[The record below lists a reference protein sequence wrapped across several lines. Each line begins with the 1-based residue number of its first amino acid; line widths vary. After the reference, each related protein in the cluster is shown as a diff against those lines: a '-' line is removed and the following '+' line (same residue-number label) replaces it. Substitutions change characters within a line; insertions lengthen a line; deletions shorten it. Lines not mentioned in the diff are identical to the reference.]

1 MSKPIPYGKQNIT
14 EEDIHSVIDVLKSDF
29 LTQGPEIEN
38 FETAFSKYIESKYT
52 VAVSNGTAA
61 LHLAALVLGVNES
74 SNVITTPIT
83 FAASA
88 NCVRYCGGNV
98 FFCDIDPNTYVLDTE
113 KLEMLILSKPTGF
126 FTGIIP
132 VDFAGFAVDL
142 EAVRAIADRHG
153 LWIIEDACHA
163 PGGYFLDKNGLKQ
176 SCGNGKFADLSIFSF
191 HPVKH
196 IAMGEGGAITTNN
209 LELYQKLKVLR
220 SHGIVRDQNYFKN
233 PFEIASGDE
242 NSESYG
248 AWYYEMQTLGYNY
261 RLTDFQAALGTSQLK
276 RAVEG
281 LKRRKDIAKKY
292 SEAFSA
298 HPSIISQSGAKSGH
312 AYHLYVIN
320 IKKRNKLFA
329 TLRSANVYA
338 QIHYFPVHL
347 MPYYRELGWQPGD
360 FPFSEKYYHQCISLP
375 MYPTLT
381 DEEQGKVIEIVLA
394 HE

>member
-14 EEDIHSVIDVLKSDF
+14 EEDIKSVIDVLKSNF
-29 LTQGPEIEN
+29 LTQGPEIEH
-38 FETAFSKYIESKYT
+38 FETAFSEYIQSKYT

-61 LHLAALVLGVNES
+61 LHLAALALGVKEN
-74 SNVITTPIT
+74 SNVISTPIT

-88 NCVRYCGGNV
+88 NCVRYCGGNI
-98 FFCDIDPNTYVLDTE
+98 FFCDIDPNTYVLDTK
-113 KLEMLILSKPTGF
+113 KLEMLILSKPKGF

-142 EAVRAIADRHG
+142 ETVRAIADRHG

-163 PGGYFLDKNGLKQ
+163 PGGYFVDKSGVKQ
-176 SCGNGKFADLSIFSF
+176 YCGNGNYADLSIFSF

-209 LELYQKLKVLR
+209 PELYQKLKLLR
-220 SHGIVRDQNYFKN
+220 SHGIVRDQNAFKN
-233 PFEIASGDE
+233 SYEVASG
-242 NSESYG
+242 NKYSESYG

-276 RAVEG
+276 RAVQG
-281 LKRRKDIAKKY
+281 LQRRKDIAKKY
-292 SEAFSA
+292 YEAFSA
-298 HPSIISQSGAKSGH
+298 HPGIFSQSGDQSGH

-320 IKKRNKLFA
+320 IENRDQLFT
-329 TLRSANVYA
+329 TLRNANVFA

-347 MPYYRELGWQPGD
+347 MPYYKEMGWQRGN
-360 FPFSEKYYHQCISLP
+360 FPLAEDYYARCISLP

-381 DEEQGKVIEIVLA
+381 NEEQEKVIEVVLA
-394 HE
+394 HR